1 MFKYHGINDSFLSA
15 LISLKPDGLP
25 LWQYFFYVET
35 GFGWVFGTA
44 GLTGVL
50 LSIIFV
56 IMVLF
61 ALSCVRRKGYFE
73 VWTLVGVILLIYD
86 DIV

>member
-1 MFKYHGINDSFLSA
+1 M
-15 LISLKPDGLP
+15 
-25 LWQYFFYVET
+25 WQYFFYVET

-61 ALSCVRRKGYFE
+61 ALSCVRRKGFFE
-73 VWTLVGVILLIYD
+73 VRIRVGMILYNNTLY
-86 DIV
+86 IV